1 MVSMSQNDFPAS
13 PRVIQDHRRQW
24 RHCLYVYPVISRR
37 AGGLSIGVNLNP
49 RRECTYSCV
58 YCQIDRRTPRNLE
71 AVDLDLVRE
80 ELALALRA
88 ARTGDIWAEPR
99 FADTPE
105 SMRRINDIAFSG
117 DGEPTCL
124 AWFDQAARIAAE
136 EKRRIG
142 LDKAN
147 IVLITNATQLQSPQV
162 ARAIDILSDNQGQ
175 IWAKLDAG
183 SEEYF
188 CRVNRPG
195 QGQTLEAITE
205 NIIYAAKRMPIVIQS
220 LFMRLA
226 GEEPPQAEIQ
236 AYIDRIGRIL
246 KAGAEIDHIQVHTIA
261 RSPAEPFVAYLP
273 EESLNRIAQHM
284 RDSLDVQ
291 VRVYPGCDVKPIGS
305 GS

>member
-1 MVSMSQNDFPAS
+1 MMFMSQNDPSIS
-13 PRVIQDHRRQW
+13 PEVIQDHRRQW

-71 AVDLDLVRE
+71 AVDLELVRE

-88 ARTGDIWAEPR
+88 AKTGDIWAEPR

-105 SMRRINDIAFSG
+105 SMRRINDVAFSG

-124 AWFDQAARIAAE
+124 TQFDQAVQIAAQ

-142 LDKAN
+142 LDE
-147 IVLITNATQLQSPQV
+147 IRIILITNATQLQSPQV
-162 ARAIDILSDNQGQ
+162 ERAIDILAVNQGQ

-188 CRVNRPG
+188 RRVNRPQ
-195 QGQTLEAITE
+195 QGQTLEGITE
-205 NIIYAAKRMPIVIQS
+205 NIVFAAKRMPVVIQS

-226 GEEPPQAEIQ
+226 GEEPSQDEIQ
-236 AYIDRIGRIL
+236 AYIDRLERIVQ
-246 KAGAEIDHIQVHTIA
+246 AGAQIDHIQIHTIA
-261 RSPAEPFVAYLP
+261 RSPAEPFVAYLT
-273 EESLNRIAQHM
+273 EESLRRIAQQV
-284 RDSLDVQ
+284 RESLDVQ
-291 VRVYPGCDVKPIGS
+291 VRVYPGSDVKPIGS
-305 GS
+305 

>member
-1 MVSMSQNDFPAS
+1 MFMSQNDPSIS
-13 PRVIQDHRRQW
+13 PEVIQDHRRQW

-71 AVDLDLVRE
+71 AVDLELVRE

-88 ARTGDIWAEPR
+88 AKTGDIWAEPR

-105 SMRRINDIAFSG
+105 SMRRINDVAFSG

-124 AWFDQAARIAAE
+124 TQFDQAVQIAAQ

-142 LDKAN
+142 LDE
-147 IVLITNATQLQSPQV
+147 IRIILITNATQLQSPQV
-162 ARAIDILSDNQGQ
+162 ERAIDILAVNQGQ

-188 CRVNRPG
+188 RRVNRPQ
-195 QGQTLEAITE
+195 QGQTLEGITE
-205 NIIYAAKRMPIVIQS
+205 NIVFAAKRMPVVIQS

-226 GEEPPQAEIQ
+226 GEEPSQDEIQ
-236 AYIDRIGRIL
+236 AYIDRLERIVQ
-246 KAGAEIDHIQVHTIA
+246 AGAQIDHIQIHTIA
-261 RSPAEPFVAYLP
+261 RSPAEPFVAYLT
-273 EESLNRIAQHM
+273 EESLRRIAQQV
-284 RDSLDVQ
+284 RESLDVQ
-291 VRVYPGCDVKPIGS
+291 VRVYPGSDVKPIGS
-305 GS
+305 